1 VRHLYFHALHNGGFH
16 RVAYTEWG
24 DADNP
29 HVVICVH
36 GLARNSRDFDF
47 LAASLAADCRV
58 VCMDVVGRG
67 DSDWLDNKSDYT
79 FSTYTA
85 DAASMLA
92 RASAPVEPGWFS
104 ENAPVTKLDWVGTSM
119 GGMIG
124 MFLAAKKNSP
134 IRRLVL
140 NDVGALIPWGALFR
154 MKGYVGHG
162 VRFPSLERVEANLRE
177 VCATFGPLTDAQW
190 RHLAQHSARRED
202 DGSYVM
208 RYDPAIAQGM
218 RGHVD
223 AEFPMGPDVLRGIDL
238 WNVWSKVACPTLV
251 LRGAESD
258 VLRANTLREMKERK
272 PDMEAIEFA
281 GVGHAPALMS
291 AEQISAVK
299 RFLLR

>member
-1 VRHLYFHALHNGGFH
+1 VRQLSFEALHNGGFH

-24 DADNP
+24 DPANP
-29 HVVICVH
+29 HVVVCVH

-47 LAASLAADCRV
+47 LAADLAADCRV
-58 VCMDVVGRG
+58 ICMDVVGRG
-67 DSDWLDNKSDYT
+67 ESDWLDNKSDYT

-85 DAASMLA
+85 DAAAMLA
-92 RASAPVEPGWFS
+92 RATAPG
-104 ENAPVTKLDWVGTSM
+104 APKWLGRHPPPARLDWVGTSM

-124 MFLAAKKNSP
+124 MFLAAKRNSP
-134 IRRLVL
+134 IGRLVL
-140 NDVGALIPWGALFR
+140 NDVGALIPWTALFR

-162 VRFPSLERVEANLRE
+162 VQFPSLERVEAHLRE
-177 VCATFGPLTDAQW
+177 VCAPFGPLTDAQW
-190 RHLAQHSARRED
+190 RHLAEHSARRAE

-218 RGHVD
+218 HGHVD
-223 AEFPMGPDVLRGIDL
+223 PEFPLGPDVLRGIDL
-238 WNVWSKVACPTLV
+238 WNVWSKVSCPTLV

-258 VLRANTLREMKERK
+258 VLRPNTLREMKERK
-272 PDMEAIEFA
+272 PDTESVEFA

-291 AEQISAVK
+291 ADQISAIR